1 MSQTKPVPDT
11 AGKTLSIRTFAG
23 VIRTRGEDTRGLLA
37 VIEHTLPPGRIA
49 MPLHRHERETETTY
63 VLEGTLHVQ
72 VGKRVFRA
80 GPGACIVKP
89 VGVDHTFWNEG
100 DRPARFLEVISP
112 GGLEAFYEELSSI
125 VPDSGTIEIA
135 RVLEISERYGLVFD
149 MGSLIDIM
157 ERHAV
162 QLA

>member
-1 MSQTKPVPDT
+1 MSHRSGTEAARTYRV
-11 AGKTLSIRTFAG
+11 RTFSAAVRARSEETG
-23 VIRTRGEDTRGLLA
+23 GAHT
-37 VIEHTLPPGRIA
+37 VIEHVLPPGRIA

-89 VGVDHTFWNEG
+89 VGTFHTFWNEG

-112 GGLEAFYEELSSI
+112 GGLEAYYEELSSI
-125 VPDSGTIEIA
+125 VPDSGTIEIS
-135 RVLEISERYGLVFD
+135 RVLEVSRRHGIEVD
-149 MGSLIDIM
+149 MDSLMDIM
-157 ERHAV
+157 ERHTV